1 MAATNQYMNAA
12 ANTIY
17 ELNSDE
23 NIRELCR
30 RRADYEAAECRNAE
44 REDLILK
51 LSGELATKD
60 AALAEKD
67 LIIAKL
73 QAQLA
78 QTPTP

>member
-1 MAATNQYMNAA
+1 MAA

-30 RRADYEAAECRNAE
+30 RHADYEAAERRNAE
-44 REDLILK
+44 RKDLILK
-51 LSGELATKD
+51 LNSELATKD